1 MRSTARIAAITTL
14 FVTVAGFTWLV
25 LESTPV
31 RLGFEDTDDP
41 TLMVDF
47 IRQYP
52 AVFAQAGV
60 VLIMMAIGLTIAVLA
75 VADVIGPAAGALSI
89 RATRAFGLFSAGLL
103 LLGGGIR
110 VGSSGPLL
118 HMAGLS
124 QATGEAAYVAA
135 QVVSQAVLNAAVL
148 ALCLWAVG
156 LSVIGLRSRVLPLSL
171 CALGVLPGYRIVGG
185 LLGPVGLLPDIDVL
199 WLMGIA
205 SIFGTFLWCLLL
217 GLVLFR
223 RGFWAAPP
231 PIGAE
236 RCRSPAVGRTRQA

>member
-1 MRSTARIAAITTL
+1 MRSTARIAAIATL
-14 FVTVAGFTWLV
+14 FVTVAGITWLI

-41 TLMVDF
+41 ALMVEF

-52 AVFAQAGV
+52 DVFAQAGV
-60 VLIMMAIGLTIAVLA
+60 VLILMAIGLTIAVLA
-75 VADVIGPAAGALSI
+75 VAGVIRPAAGALSN
-89 RATRAFGLFSAGLL
+89 RATLAFGLFSAGLL
-103 LLGGGIR
+103 LLAGGIR

-124 QATGEAAYVAA
+124 QATGEAAYDAA

-156 LSVIGLRSRVLPLSL
+156 LSMIGFRSRVFPLAL

-185 LLGPVGLLPDIDVL
+185 LLGPVGLLPDIGLL
-199 WLMGIA
+199 WLIGMA

-223 RGFWAAPP
+223 RGFWAARP
-231 PIGAE
+231 PIGAQ
-236 RCRSPAVGRTRQA
+236 RSRSPAVGTTREA